1 MRSTRRALL
10 GVFLLGLVAVLSDGT
25 SSYAKDDGP
34 KEAEPTV
41 DGKDE
46 VLAWKTK
53 DGLEYHYRLPREGR
67 DQKPW
72 TMTVILHGSN
82 LDKRWGF
89 ANHSWKEFRPYDL
102 VVSPDGT
109 TPNGNGGFNSLG
121 EAKDVKRVEALIEE
135 IKKALPVERV
145 LLYGHSQG
153 SFFALHYAGAKPD
166 DVQGVVAHASGIWTW
181 TQGGPKSHHQAICF
195 MHGTRDPVVPYG
207 QSLGGYDALK
217 KARYPILRMRS
228 LEGWNHWPAEHNGP
242 VPHTSQQLAWCDAMT
257 GTDPARLERS
267 LDVLADVKDPGQH
280 DFAGLWSAASRV
292 AELEDAPE
300 DLRKKAADLK
310 AKVEALAAKHV
321 EALGAIPDDLAP
333 DGKPWMGH
341 LGLFLRHFDDVP
353 ACAELRERF
362 AKVLEARDKKLSKAW
377 GQWWKAR
384 KGNDNADAFDAGLVI
399 LGEGFLTVAGTDPDI
414 TKAMDEW
421 ASDAKGNKLSRK
433 ATKAWKDVAK
443 ALEKGLKDAWKDF
456 EKVNRRFGD

>member
-1 MRSTRRALL
+1 MASWTGRLLLTGLLLTAPL
-10 GVFLLGLVAVLSDGT
+10 GVLAL
-25 SSYAKDDGP
+25 AKDDGP

-46 VLAWKTK
+46 MLAWKTK
-53 DGLEYHYRLPREGR
+53 DGLEYYYRLPRECR
-67 DQKPW
+67 DEKPW

-82 LDKRWGF
+82 LDRRWGF
-89 ANHSWKEFRPYDL
+89 ANHSWKEFRPHDL

-121 EAKDVKRVEALIEE
+121 EAKDVKRLEALIEE
-135 IKKALPVERV
+135 IKKTLPVERV

-166 DVQGVVAHASGIWTW
+166 DIEGVVAHASGLWTW

-207 QSLGGYDALK
+207 QSLGGYEALQ
-217 KARYPILRMRS
+217 KARYPTVRMRS

-257 GTDPARLERS
+257 STDPVRLERS

-280 DFAGLWSAASRV
+280 DFAGLWRAASRIAALDDV
-292 AELEDAPE
+292 PE
-300 DLRKKAADLK
+300 ALRTKAADLK
-310 AKVEALAAKHV
+310 AKVEALATKHV
-321 EALGAIPDDLAP
+321 EAMGAVPDDLAP

-341 LGLFLRHFDDVP
+341 MGLFLRHFDDVP

-362 AKVLEARDKKLSKAW
+362 AKVLEARDKKLGKAW
-377 GQWWKAR
+377 SDWWKAR
-384 KGNDNADAFDAGLVI
+384 KAGDAADGFDAGLTI
-399 LGEGFLTVAGTDPDI
+399 LGEGFLTVAGTDPDV
-414 TKAMDEW
+414 TKAMKEW
-421 ASDAKGNKLSRK
+421 AEDPKGNKLSRK
-433 ATKAWKDVAK
+433 TTKAWKDLRGD
-443 ALEKGLKDAWKDF
+443 LEKGLEDAWKDF